1 MSRGIPLTFRGLS
14 IPRSFLW
21 FCDCGLFEHV
31 RLVADRRSQARADFE
46 LEVSDKGVAAYERV
60 AKSMPR
66 DALTKAEVALKAA
79 LERRRRQGAQLEM
92 SDVERLAEAKELRRL
107 VEDFRT
113 EALRNAVA
121 NAFRGPRPKL
131 VEIGFVSVEEDEYD
145 EMEAP
150 SLVSVAVAL
159 PMKAEAGTP
168 NLGAERFHGYAPAG
182 TPRALAQICVDRF
195 PQDFPPKMGK
205 ERAVELC
212 AEAIEGS
219 ELNPD
224 FGLQAKEFLAQA
236 RMAYF
241 SEPVRQVPAEHEP
254 MLREVAAAF
263 TQERLSFAKIAERL
277 NEKGYVSVMGKLFS
291 SALAE
296 HVVIQ
301 SLLMLGAVGMMET

>member
-1 MSRGIPLTFRGLS
+1 M
-14 IPRSFLW
+14 
-21 FCDCGLFEHV
+21 

-79 LERRRRQGAQLEM
+79 IARRRGQGAQLEI
-92 SDVERLAEAKELRRL
+92 SDIERLAESKELRRL

-121 NAFRGPRPKL
+121 NTFRGPRPKL

-182 TPRALAQICVDRF
+182 TPRSFAQICVDRF

-212 AEAIEGS
+212 VEAIEGS

-301 SLLMLGAVGMMET
+301 SLLMLGAVGMRET